1 MLINIPLTVLLSLV
15 LASALNAKLPFRAF
29 FRTAYYIPYV
39 TASVAVIGVWLW
51 LFSGDGLV
59 NTVLG
64 PLAPEPS
71 WLVNEFWAMPMIALS
86 VTWKQLGFYVL
97 LYLAA
102 LQNIPGELYEAA
114 EVDGAGQVKRFTA
127 ITVPGVRSATTL
139 VVILATIIGANLFT
153 EPYLLTGGGGP
164 DGASTSPVLLM
175 YQSGIQQGN
184 AGYAA
189 AIGVVLAI
197 GVMVV
202 SGIQRSC
209 WKGID
214 HGHDDGSRAR
224 HDRRSPPARPPRFD
238 GPDPGHP
245 GARRGRH
252 RVPVPLLLH
261 GHRLAA
267 AGAPARTSPAR
278 SRIRRISRWTTIC
291 RDQRF
296 ASDLARSPAQLGDL
310 HRAASSCALWSSA
323 CWLATPWPCCTS
335 AAGHCLF
342 TVMLLVLVL
351 PFQLFMIPLYVLIV
365 RDYGLSRQL
374 PRDDPAVR
382 DQLDRGASSSGST
395 SCSCPVSCS
404 SPRGSTAPASS
415 ASSAAIAV
423 PLARPAIVTAVIV
436 TFIGPWNEFLWPFL
450 ITKQHD
456 LQPLAVP
463 SPTTSRRC
471 RHGRP
476 TPSAPILAGAVVLAI
491 PAVGPVRGLPASVR
505 PVESGLRGEGI
516 SAAVAAGEPG

>member
-1 MLINIPLTVLLSLV
+1 MAVAVAPARQRMRRVFGQDPIGVIFAAPYAIFLVALFGYPLLLAVYISFFDYFFAAPGALVDRPFVGLQNYTEILTDPAFQRSILNVIEFMLINIPLTVLLSLV

-197 GVMVV
+197 GVMVI
-202 SGIQRSC
+202 SGIQR
-209 WKGID
+209 
-214 HGHDDGSRAR
+214 
-224 HDRRSPPARPPRFD
+224 F
-238 GPDPGHP
+238 
-245 GARRGRH
+245 
-252 RVPVPLLLH
+252 VLE
-261 GHRLAA
+261 
-267 AGAPARTSPAR
+267 
-278 SRIRRISRWTTIC
+278 
-291 RDQRF
+291 RD
-296 ASDLARSPAQLGDL
+296 
-310 HRAASSCALWSSA
+310 
-323 CWLATPWPCCTS
+323 
-335 AAGHCLF
+335 
-342 TVMLLVLVL
+342 
-351 PFQLFMIPLYVLIV
+351 
-365 RDYGLSRQL
+365 
-374 PRDDPAVR
+374 
-382 DQLDRGASSSGST
+382 
-395 SCSCPVSCS
+395 
-404 SPRGSTAPASS
+404 
-415 ASSAAIAV
+415 
-423 PLARPAIVTAVIV
+423 
-436 TFIGPWNEFLWPFL
+436 
-450 ITKQHD
+450 
-456 LQPLAVP
+456 
-463 SPTTSRRC
+463 
-471 RHGRP
+471 
-476 TPSAPILAGAVVLAI
+476 
-491 PAVGPVRGLPASVR
+491 
-505 PVESGLRGEGI
+505 
-516 SAAVAAGEPG
+516 